1 MVFNPMEE
9 LGKGGS
15 LGFVCDEE
23 DISLV
28 SVVPSTGKYQTPSEI
43 VILFTFLTFTFDL
56 PKAIQITS
64 VAEPGIKS
72 SAADLQAC
80 VTLSPA
86 LKLMDKSFSK
96 CHKGEKGGGVLFFY
110 FHIFFWGNKEE
121 LLEILVRR
129 VCALHVGYSEM
140 KLGRTSEFCTNTKSV
155 ALDLKHRC
163 LL

>member
-1 MVFNPMEE
+1 MFNPMEE

-15 LGFVCDEE
+15 LGFVCYEE

-28 SVVPSTGKYQTPSEI
+28 SVVPSAGKYQTPSEI

-110 FHIFFWGNKEE
+110 FDFFFSGET
-121 LLEILVRR
+121 R
-129 VCALHVGYSEM
+129 
-140 KLGRTSEFCTNTKSV
+140 KSYW
-155 ALDLKHRC
+155 KYP
-163 LL
+163 

>member
-1 MVFNPMEE
+1 M
-9 LGKGGS
+9 
-15 LGFVCDEE
+15 
-23 DISLV
+23 
-28 SVVPSTGKYQTPSEI
+28 
-43 VILFTFLTFTFDL
+43 FTFDL

-96 CHKGEKGGGVLFFY
+96 CHKGEKGGVLFFY
-110 FHIFFWGNKEE
+110 FILIFFFWENKEE
-121 LLEILVRR
+121 LLEISMRR

-140 KLGRTSEFCTNTKSV
+140 N
-155 ALDLKHRC
+155 
-163 LL
+163 